1 MFFSECIEQSCG
13 VGRPNP
19 NFQRL
24 IPFIEPPSDE
34 YEGPGSKAP
43 APLDFSLVKIQQ
55 DSYRLTIPHKP
66 SGKKPFEDFV
76 RATIVDVDPLTGGP
90 WLRHKIIYRSSP
102 RKVQPHSS
110 LKRRQKMTNLV
121 TSTMLKKSIP
131 ENFTEPLEN
140 TDREMKVLWRRGQ
153 SPPNNFFNLE
163 PRPAPAM
170 IEILGPKNPLET
182 ESEQSDTE
190 LSSINL
196 EEFMYSSL
204 PPFLSGVDPI
214 DMPCRQTTVHV
225 RTELIYDISGSS
237 IQQSIEFNHLEEEFG
252 PKNMLDDLDTQEP
265 CEMRSRSESAC
276 KMFETDDSLM
286 ELGPNSIT
294 TELIGDTIGGSINH
308 QPPTTATTLD
318 EVQQHMRKRV
328 KVTAEKLTK
337 KLESLAEQLPRR
349 FQQEKSVSTATQL
362 PECHPRLG
370 AGAVSTFLMKNEAA
384 CQRRRVVH
392 CRPIVYEPLCELYS
406 AVSVTVVKPTPKH
419 QANGSQRDFQKKEQ
433 TSGASLTLFVER
445 DTLQALDR
453 GVIPETDEP
462 SCSHA

>member
-1 MFFSECIEQSCG
+1 MFFSESIELSCG

-34 YEGPGSKAP
+34 YEGPGSQAP
-43 APLDFSLVKIQQ
+43 ALLDLSLVKIQQ
-55 DSYRLTIPHKP
+55 DSYRLTTPHKP
-66 SGKKPFEDFV
+66 SGKKPSEDFV

-90 WLRHKIIYRSSP
+90 WLRHKIFYRSSP

-121 TSTMLKKSIP
+121 TSTMLKKSLP

-153 SPPNNFFNLE
+153 SPPNNFINLE
-163 PRPAPAM
+163 PRPVPAM
-170 IEILGPKNPLET
+170 IEILGPKNLLET
-182 ESEQSDTE
+182 KSEQSDTE

-196 EEFMYSSL
+196 EESMYSSL
-204 PPFLSGVDPI
+204 PPFLSRVDPI
-214 DMPCRQTTVHV
+214 DMPCSQTTVHV
-225 RTELIYDISGSS
+225 RTELIYEISGAS
-237 IQQSIEFNHLEEEFG
+237 IQQSIEFNHLEEEFEA
-252 PKNMLDDLDTQEP
+252 KNMLDDLDTQEP
-265 CEMRSRSESAC
+265 CESAC
-276 KMFETDDSLM
+276 KMFETDDSLK

-294 TELIGDTIGGSINH
+294 TEMIGDTIGGSINH

-318 EVQQHMRKRV
+318 EVQQHMRERV

-337 KLESLAEQLPRR
+337 KLESLAEQLPRM

-370 AGAVSTFLMKNEAA
+370 AGAVSVTFLMKNEAA

-392 CRPIVYEPLCELYS
+392 CLPIVHEPLCEFNS
-406 AVSVTVVKPTPKH
+406 ADSVTVVKPTPKH
-419 QANGSQRDFQKKEQ
+419 QASGTQRDVQKKEQ
-433 TSGASLTLFVER
+433 TSGASLTLSVGR

-453 GVIPETDEP
+453 GAIPETEEP